1 MFTGPCQA
9 AILEVMTRVL
19 GEEHPDTLTAMQ
31 NLGGSLRRSVRDLPK
46 ILQRNLNLP
55 SRGGRRQLSGISG
68 IERRAQTSEVRMVR
82 QIERL
87 RPKLQ
92 PVALADLKILEHREV
107 RADQTG
113 LSEDVAAGV
122 APFARSGVLEC
133 RRIEPLLAML
143 ARRRL

>member
-1 MFTGPCQA
+1 
-9 AILEVMTRVL
+9 
-19 GEEHPDTLTAMQ
+19 
-31 NLGGSLRRSVRDLPK
+31 
-46 ILQRNLNLP
+46 
-55 SRGGRRQLSGISG
+55 
-68 IERRAQTSEVRMVR
+68 MVR

-113 LSEDVAAGV
+113 LTEDVAAGV
-122 APFARSGVLEC
+122 APFARGGVLEC

-143 ARRRL
+143 ARRRLQRNTGNHIRTRAAAGVGEVRPRPDSDGVPRVKGMDAENLPAVEQRLDGALRIAGEGQF